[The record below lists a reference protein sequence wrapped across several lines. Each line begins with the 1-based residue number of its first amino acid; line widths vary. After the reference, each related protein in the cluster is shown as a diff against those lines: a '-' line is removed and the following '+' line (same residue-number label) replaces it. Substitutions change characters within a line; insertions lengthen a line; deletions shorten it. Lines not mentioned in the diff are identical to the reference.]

1 MGSSGSKSKR
11 KPTTSTGFFGRG
23 RHTQEYVNIRVN
35 KITGTVIG
43 REILRRCGNEGQ
55 HPYLDGVRKTTLRF
69 LRAADSFIPDAED
82 DGADLR
88 NAAFILRQ
96 PGREFAIIAGDGD
109 WEYDFCEDA
118 DGDIYGRCIR
128 KPFLR
133 FAWDEVKSTVFRIFS
148 SVASWAA
155 GFLPGGSAL
164 AALTY

>member
-1 MGSSGSKSKR
+1 M
-11 KPTTSTGFFGRG
+11 
-23 RHTQEYVNIRVN
+23 
-35 KITGTVIG
+35 
-43 REILRRCGNEGQ
+43 
-55 HPYLDGVRKTTLRF
+55 RKTTLRF